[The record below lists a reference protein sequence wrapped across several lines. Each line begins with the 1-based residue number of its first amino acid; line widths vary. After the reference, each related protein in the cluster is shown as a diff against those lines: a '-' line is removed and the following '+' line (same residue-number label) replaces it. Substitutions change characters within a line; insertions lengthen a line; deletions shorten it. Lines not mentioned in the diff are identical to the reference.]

1 MNLNSNHKS
10 NKDSRIELLLKRVS
24 RPFTGLLTGLL
35 MRTPIT
41 PNMITIFGLFITL
54 IASFFVLQE
63 KLQLAGI
70 VFITGS
76 ALDALDGDL
85 ARKTNRQSK
94 FGAFLDSNVDRAQEG
109 AIFMSLALYYASDDN
124 VTGIALSFLA
134 MISSYMVSY
143 ARARAEGLGFKG
155 ESGFMTR
162 PIRVVILGASLIVAW
177 VVPALLV
184 ISVSAFITAIQRGLS
199 VWRQE
204 NIPENTDSN

>member
-1 MNLNSNHKS
+1 
-10 NKDSRIELLLKRVS
+10 
-24 RPFTGLLTGLL
+24 

-70 VFITGS
+70 VFIMGS

-162 PIRVVILGASLIVAW
+162 PIRVVILGSSLIVAW
-177 VVPALLV
+177 VVPALFV
-184 ISVSAFITAIQRGLS
+184 ISISAFITAIQRGLS